1 MTPDQVRLSAF
12 AMPRA
17 NSERCEDM
25 HRMVV
30 FKLARSEG
38 IEIASRCHDD
48 IGGDKMTLGLGNN
61 GFRVGY
67 TLDIAEL
74 SFPMAIVLHVGR
86 VVGGWLAGLQW
97 PLESDSDV
105 N

>member
-1 MTPDQVRLSAF
+1 
-12 AMPRA
+12 
-17 NSERCEDM
+17 
-25 HRMVV
+25 
-30 FKLARSEG
+30 
-38 IEIASRCHDD
+38 
-48 IGGDKMTLGLGNN
+48 MTLGLGNN
-61 GFRVGY
+61 RFRVGY

-105 N
+105 NW

>member
-25 HRMVV
+25 HRMVI

-38 IEIASRCHDD
+38 IEIASRCHGD
-48 IGGDKMTLGLGNN
+48 IGGDRMTLGLGNN
-61 GFRVGY
+61 RFRVGY

-74 SFPMAIVLHVGR
+74 SFPWPLFSML
-86 VVGGWLAGLQW
+86 GGWLAGLQW